1 MVEIR
6 DKLKKKT
13 QTYYGKLSRLQKLQN
28 SVLRV
33 VSLITSTLQIF
44 ICSKI
49 TIQILGEGKK
59 YV

>member
-1 MVEIR
+1 MVETR
-6 DKLKKKT
+6 DKLKKT
-13 QTYYGKLSRLQKLQN
+13 QISYGKLSRCLQKLQN

-49 TIQILGEGKK
+49 AIQILGEGKK

>member
-6 DKLKKKT
+6 DKLKKT
-13 QTYYGKLSRLQKLQN
+13 QTYCGKLSRLQKLQN